1 MANDLT
7 QQFAGTLQRMPAGRK
22 ITMLVALVAVVAAVV
37 AVGMWASE
45 PAWVVLYQDVS
56 LGEAGRMLDVL
67 EKAGVP
73 NKLGADGSDVM
84 VARQDHARA
93 RVVLAKAQ
101 LPTSGRPGFEL
112 FDNTQAWGMT
122 EFTQRITYQ
131 RALEGELSRTIST
144 TDGVERAEVHLTI
157 PEPGALRRSERPAKA
172 AVVVKIRPGMML
184 ASGAVQG
191 IIATISNSV
200 DRLSPENI
208 AVTDETG
215 RLLSASGDD
224 GNSAGGASRHME
236 IQHSV
241 EEYLATKAERL
252 LSSVS
257 GLGVPRVQISAQL
270 NFDQVERTI
279 ESFDPDAQVLQRESR
294 SEADASP
301 DGAGGQTII
310 NNEYQNSRKLEKI
323 LTGGAAVTR
332 LTVAVLVDER
342 SLNADST
349 TTTPIPTRLANVEGL
364 VKNAIGFDSTRGDR
378 IAVSAV
384 PFEVIPIDTTRAAAP
399 AKDPI
404 GLVERFVRPAIG
416 LVAILALLVVALKT
430 VSALKPA
437 MGHATFESGRAPAL
451 APQSEAII
459 PPLGPPPENVL
470 LKNRV
475 IEESGGKPEM
485 MAQVVRAWMSE
496 GSA

>member
-1 MANDLT
+1 MATDLT
-7 QQFAGTLQRMPAGRK
+7 QQLTGSLTRMPTGRR
-22 ITMLVALVAVVAAVV
+22 ISLLVGLVVTVAAVV
-37 AVGMWASE
+37 GVGMWAAE

-56 LGEAGRMLDVL
+56 LGEAGRMIDVL
-67 EKAGVP
+67 EKAGVA

-144 TDGVERAEVHLTI
+144 TEGIDRAEVHLTI
-157 PEPGALRRSERPAKA
+157 PEAGALRRTDRPAKA
-172 AVVVKIRPGMML
+172 AVVVKMKPGMTL
-184 ASGAVQG
+184 AAGAVQG
-191 IIATISNSV
+191 IVATVSNSV

-215 RLLSASGDD
+215 RLLSASGD
-224 GNSAGGASRHME
+224 GAASYGGATRHME
-236 IQHSV
+236 IQRSV
-241 EEYLATKAERL
+241 EEYLGAKAERL

-257 GLGVPRVQISAQL
+257 GLGVPRVQVSAQL

-301 DGAGGQTII
+301 EGGGGQTII
-310 NNEYQNSRKLEKI
+310 NNEYQNSRRLEKI

-342 SLNADST
+342 SLAADST
-349 TTTPIPTRLANVEGL
+349 ATTPIAARLGNVESL
-364 VKNAIGFDSTRGDR
+364 VKNAIGFDSARGDR

-384 PFEVIPIDTTRAAAP
+384 PFEAVPIDTLRATAP
-399 AKDPI
+399 PSDPL
-404 GLVERFVRPAIG
+404 GMVERFIRPAIG
-416 LVAILALLVVALKT
+416 LVAIIVLLIVALKALG
-430 VSALKPA
+430 ALKAAAAAAPGDTRSPVYPA
-437 MGHATFESGRAPAL
+437 
-451 APQSEAII
+451 QSDPHI

>member
-7 QQFAGTLQRMPAGRK
+7 QQLSGSLQRMPAGRRM
-22 ITMLVALVAVVAAVV
+22 TVLAAVLVLVAGVVG
-37 AVGMWASE
+37 VGMWASE

-56 LGEAGRMLDVL
+56 LSEAGRMIDVL
-67 EKAGVP
+67 DKAGVP

-93 RVVLAKAQ
+93 RVALGKAQ

-131 RALEGELSRTIST
+131 RALEGELSRTISA

-157 PEPGALRRSERPAKA
+157 PEPGALRRADRPAKA
-172 AVVVKIRPGMML
+172 AVVVKMRPGMTL
-184 ASGAVQG
+184 PPGAVQG
-191 IIATISNSV
+191 IVATISNSV
-200 DRLSPENI
+200 DRLSPANI
-208 AVTDETG
+208 AVTDDTG
-215 RLLSASGDD
+215 RLLS
-224 GNSAGGASRHME
+224 SAGEEGPTGGASRHME
-236 IQHSV
+236 IQRSV
-241 EEYLATKAERL
+241 EDYLAAKAERL
-252 LSSVS
+252 LTSVS
-257 GLGVPRVQISAQL
+257 GLGVPRVQVSAQL

-279 ESFDPDAQVLQRESR
+279 ESFDPDAQVIQRESR

-301 DGAGGQTII
+301 DGGGGQTIV
-310 NNEYQNSRKLEKI
+310 NNEYQNSRKLERI

-349 TTTPIPTRLANVEGL
+349 ATTSIPARLSSVEGL

-384 PFEVIPIDTTRAAAP
+384 SFEIVPMDTTRAAAP
-399 AKDPI
+399 PSDPVGTI
-404 GLVERFVRPAIG
+404 ERFIRPAIG
-416 LVAILALLVVALKT
+416 LVAIVVLLIVAMKA
-430 VSALKPA
+430 VSALKPGLAA
-437 MGHATFESGRAPAL
+437 MPTDTGRSAAY
-451 APQSEAII
+451 APQSDAAI
-459 PPLGPPPENVL
+459 PPLGPPPETVL

-496 GSA
+496 GAA